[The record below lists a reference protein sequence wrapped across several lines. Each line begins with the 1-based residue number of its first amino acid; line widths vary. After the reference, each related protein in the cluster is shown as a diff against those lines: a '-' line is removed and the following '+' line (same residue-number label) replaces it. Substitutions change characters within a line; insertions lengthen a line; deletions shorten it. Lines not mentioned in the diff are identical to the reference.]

1 MNKKHSSSRA
11 FVLLYSLL
19 VASIVLAI
27 GMSLATII
35 SKQIILSSIGKM
47 SRIAYYAADSGRDCA
62 FFWAVK
68 YGATV
73 SKAINPEDGAPSPE
87 IYCQGSAALA
97 LDPTDD
103 RLTVISLLK
112 MYGIN
117 DLLTPP
123 NSDYRYFNFT
133 QEITGVTGSPTT
145 CNKFSV
151 FAYPETSTS
160 LYSTIIV
167 SRGFSA
173 SCSATGPRTVGRSV
187 INIIKR

>member
-1 MNKKHSSSRA
+1 MNKKHPSSRA

-68 YGATV
+68 YGSTV
-73 SKAINPEDGAPSPE
+73 PSLINEYPPVNP
-87 IYCQGSAALA
+87 IYCQESTVLW
-97 LDPTDD
+97 TDD
-103 RLTVISLLK
+103 IDESVTVLGLLK
-112 MYGIN
+112 MYGV
-117 DLLTPP
+117 DLAREGYYYKYL
-123 NSDYRYFNFT
+123 NFE
-133 QEITGVTGSPTT
+133 QDLKIIDSQNA
-145 CNKFSV
+145 CNKVSV
-151 FAYPETSTS
+151 FIFPEDS
-160 LYSTIIV
+160 LSSYSTIIV

-173 SCSATGPRTVGRSV
+173 PCLTTGPRTVGRSV
-187 INIIKR
+187 INVVKR